1 MKQFLVKLTEALQRF
16 NRGLIRMI
24 RAYRH
29 IIVLDRSFWVPFNF
43 AEITEP
49 IVRLRAVG
57 GTRHGSLEISARLET
72 SISFPGEISQMH
84 QVIE

>member
-1 MKQFLVKLTEALQRF
+1 MKQFLVKLSEALQRF

-29 IIVLDRSFWVPFNF
+29 IIVLDRSFWVLFNF

>member
-29 IIVLDRSFWVPFNF
+29 IIVLDRSFWVLFNF

-49 IVRLRAVG
+49 SSKAPG
-57 GTRHGSLEISARLET
+57 GRRHAT
-72 SISFPGEISQMH
+72 WQP
-84 QVIE
+84 